1 MNSSFQRLRRLTLAV
16 FLVCSSAIASA
27 AETAESTP
35 KIALLLKGRAA
46 FWNEIEKG
54 AKEAAAKAGVELSV
68 KAPMAETDIGVQVQ
82 MLNALAAQGAEAII
96 IAPASKEALAV
107 PLASLAVKG
116 VKIVVIDTPI
126 SGKSASTFVG
136 TDHEAAGA
144 AAGRLLATLV
154 NDTDEVTIL
163 RHTQSSGATG
173 KRESGA
179 LAAFREVHPKNVVHS
194 DIYVSAEPGKETEKA
209 KFLLSQYPNTK
220 AILASSTPGT
230 LTMLKVLREKNLS
243 GKIKLVGFGFNLNP
257 DVAAAIESGA
267 LAGWVAQLPKT
278 VGEKSLLAARDLLKG
293 VSVPELI
300 YTDVVLVTKENLNE
314 PNVQAL
320 LAR

>member
-1 MNSSFQRLRRLTLAV
+1 MRQSFRRFVLAALLVSASSLA
-16 FLVCSSAIASA
+16 AA
-27 AETAESTP
+27 AEAAP
-35 KIALLLKGRAA
+35 KVGLLLKGRSA
-46 FWNEIEKG
+46 FWTEVEKG
-54 AKEAAAKAGVELSV
+54 AKDAAAKAGVELSI

-96 IAPASKEALAV
+96 IAPSSKEALAV

-126 SGKSASTFVG
+126 ANKTASTFVG
-136 TDHEAAGA
+136 TDQHAAGA

-154 NDTDEVTIL
+154 DDAQEVALL
-163 RHTQSSGATG
+163 RHTQSGGATG
-173 KRESGA
+173 QREIGA
-179 LAAFREVHPKNVVHS
+179 LGSFRAVHPKNVVHS

-209 KFLLSQYPNTK
+209 QFLLSQYPNAR

-230 LTMLKVLREKNLS
+230 LTMLKVLQGKNLA

-257 DVAAAIESGA
+257 EVAAAIESGA
-267 LAGWVAQLPKT
+267 LSGWVAQLPRE
-278 VGEKSLLAARDLLKG
+278 VGAKSVMAAHSLLKG
-293 VSVPELI
+293 ETVPDHI
-300 YTDVVLVTKENLNE
+300 YTDFVLVTKENLQE
-314 PNVQAL
+314 PKVQAL